1 MSRQKGYQ
9 IYIIAAKNSTRTG
22 EKKKATGA
30 DERRTDD
37 DRVVVGDEHLAV
49 DVDELRDQASL
60 QLDVRAQASKG
71 DVVHPVIVHCGWVKR
86 QTALGKNPFSQV
98 FITCRPCGPTF
109 LLQLGNDG
117 VFPPDHGPE
126 DTTESGQT
134 FTAIRLS

>member
-1 MSRQKGYQ
+1 M
-9 IYIIAAKNSTRTG
+9 
-22 EKKKATGA
+22 TGA

-60 QLDVRAQASKG
+60 QLGVRAQAGKG
-71 DVVHPVIVHCGWVKR
+71 DVVHPLIVHCGWVTR
-86 QTALGKNPFSQV
+86 QTALAKKKKKKSQFSHFF

-126 DTTESGQT
+126 DTTQSGQT
-134 FTAIRLS
+134 LTAVRPQPTGARVIHL